1 MRLLCD
7 PDRTARDA
15 SRVPAPGEFGLIL
28 FFALIGVAL
37 AISGVLGFLFF
48 WAMAQVHLRDR
59 REQQGA
65 DTRGLGFAS
74 PHALVW
80 LLSGR
85 YRGMGD
91 AKLDGLALPAQFSL
105 WCVIVGLLMAALLVA
120 WAGFA

>member
-1 MRLLCD
+1 M
-7 PDRTARDA
+7 
-15 SRVPAPGEFGLIL
+15 IL

-37 AISGVLGFLFF
+37 AISGALGFLFF

-65 DTRGLGFAS
+65 DTGGLGFAS
-74 PHALVW
+74 PRALGW

-91 AKLDGLALPAQFSL
+91 PKLDGLALPAQLSL
-105 WCVIVGLLMAALLVA
+105 WCVIVGLLLAGLLVT
-120 WAGFA
+120 WANLA